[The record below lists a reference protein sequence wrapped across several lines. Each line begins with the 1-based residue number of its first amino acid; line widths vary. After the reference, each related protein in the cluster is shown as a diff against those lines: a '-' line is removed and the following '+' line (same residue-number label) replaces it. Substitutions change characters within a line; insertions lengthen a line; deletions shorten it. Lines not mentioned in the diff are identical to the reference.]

1 MINVGTGF
9 SKSVSLEKA
18 ALEAGIQ
25 ALDRAGL
32 SKADTLLV
40 FASLKKPTGWATALK
55 KLKSLAGAKTVIGSS
70 AYGVFTNQNEIER
83 GNGVAVMAFDR
94 LSENISPFLI
104 PHLQESSF
112 RAGRQLAQRIRDW
125 DPDPVLSLIFPD
137 SFSFHHD
144 AFFEGLEFEGIFHP
158 VVGGLSSEM
167 RNRQKTFQWEGGK
180 ITYDAVSGLTFGE
193 PLEFE
198 IGMTQSCQP
207 FGDPLQITR
216 SQGNL
221 IYEIDGRPAYD
232 IFLELITELR
242 IEDRRE
248 VFNHLFLGLPLENFQ
263 TDFTHSHYLVRN
275 ILGVNAKKGALA
287 CASPVEEGD
296 YVTFALRDPLRARQ
310 DLVMMLQDLKE
321 RTGGQTPAFG
331 LYFNCCARGMS
342 LYGNPGEDSG
352 LIREY
357 FPELPFIGFFTFGEI
372 GPVGEVNHLHHYSGV
387 LALGF
392 EP

>member
-18 ALEAGIQ
+18 ALEAGVQ

-40 FASLKKPTGWATALK
+40 FASLKKPAGWVTALK
-55 KLKSLAGAKTVIGSS
+55 KLKSLAGAKTVVGGS
-70 AYGVFTNQNEIER
+70 AYGVFNNRSEVEQGT
-83 GNGVAVMAFDR
+83 GVAVMAFDR
-94 LSENISPFLI
+94 ISENISPFLI
-104 PHLQESSF
+104 RHLQESNF
-112 RAGRQLAQRIRDW
+112 RAGQKLAHEIRDW
-125 DPDPVLSLIFPD
+125 DSQPALSLIFPD
-137 SFSFHHD
+137 SFSFRHD
-144 AFFEGLEFEGIFHP
+144 AFFEGLESEGIFHP
-158 VVGGLSSEM
+158 VAGGLTSETG
-167 RNRQKTFQWEGGK
+167 NRQKTFQWGDGK
-180 ITYDAVSGLTFGE
+180 ITHDAVSGLTFGE
-193 PLEFE
+193 PFEFE

-221 IYEIDGRPAYD
+221 IYEIEGRPAYD
-232 IFLELITELR
+232 IFLELVSQLR
-242 IEDRRE
+242 LEDSQE
-248 VFNHLFLGLPLENFQ
+248 VFNRLFLGLPLENFQ

-296 YVTFALRDPLRARQ
+296 YVTFALRDPLRARK

-321 RTGGQTPAFG
+321 KTEGQTPAFG
-331 LYFNCCARGMS
+331 FYFNCCARGES
-342 LYGNPGEDSG
+342 LYENPGEDTG

-357 FPELPFIGFFTFGEI
+357 FPGLPFIGFFTFGEI
-372 GPVGEVNHLHHYSGV
+372 GPVGEVNHLHHYSGI